1 MNIRLA
7 KLSDLP
13 RLLEISNGAIQ
24 VLKEQ
29 GSPQWQNGYGPT
41 EEKLRADI
49 NHGWLYVL
57 EEEQVLAFAAL
68 VPGVD
73 EVYTNI
79 REGQWQGDAEYLS
92 VHRFAVSR
100 DVSGQGLAKKLLKA
114 MVDQAA
120 RQHITDIRIDTHKL
134 NIGMQKA
141 ILANGFTYRG
151 QVTFP
156 IPEGDRKA
164 YQIVI
169 TNEFV

>member
-13 RLLEISNGAIQ
+13 RLLEIADGAVQ

-41 EEKLRADI
+41 EDKLRADI
-49 NHGWLYVL
+49 EQQWLYVL
-57 EEEQVLAFAAL
+57 ENQQVLAFAAL

-79 REGQWQGDAEYLS
+79 REGQWEGTAEYLS
-92 VHRFAVSR
+92 VHRFAVSKEA
-100 DVSGQGLAKKLLKA
+100 SGKGLAKLLLSKMIEVA
-114 MVDQAA
+114 SHKGVYDV
-120 RQHITDIRIDTHKL
+120 RIDTHEL

-141 ILANGFTYRG
+141 ILSNGFIYRG
-151 QVTFP
+151 KVTFP
-156 IPEGDRKA
+156 IPDGDRKA
-164 YQIVI
+164 YQFVIV
-169 TNEFV
+169 E

>member
-1 MNIRLA
+1 MDIRLA

-41 EEKLRADI
+41 EEKLRVDI

-79 REGQWQGDAEYLS
+79 REGQWQGNAEYLS

-100 DVSGQGLAKKLLKA
+100 EVAGKGLAKKLLKA
-114 MVDQAA
+114 MVKESVTQGISDV
-120 RQHITDIRIDTHKL
+120 RIDTHEL

-141 ILANGFTYRG
+141 ILANGFSYRG
-151 QVTFP
+151 KVTFP

-164 YQIVI
+164 YQII
-169 TNEFV
+169 TTEI